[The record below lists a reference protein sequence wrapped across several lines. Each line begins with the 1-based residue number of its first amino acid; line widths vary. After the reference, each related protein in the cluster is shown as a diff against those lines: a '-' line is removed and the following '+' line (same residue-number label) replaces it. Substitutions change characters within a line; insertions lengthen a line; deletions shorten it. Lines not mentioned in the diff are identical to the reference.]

1 MYSRTGDR
9 SQYGLRAFSCWIRKA
24 TNKFSEYVTLTDF
37 PLLQWLHERPSTLRY
52 THSACL
58 VTTARH
64 FSFSKLTV
72 MTLLAQGQDKP
83 GTISA
88 PAWDPNHSGRPRRG
102 GFYFIFCVYILCVK
116 ILQWAI
122 YAFWSGLLLGGV
134 AIFISASGPE
144 MF

>member
-24 TNKFSEYVTLTDF
+24 TNKLSEYVTLTGF
-37 PLLQWLHERPSTLRY
+37 PLQQRLHERPSTLRY
-52 THSACL
+52 THRACL

-64 FSFSKLTV
+64 CSLSKPTV

-88 PAWDPNHSGRPRRG
+88 PAWDPNHSGRP
-102 GFYFIFCVYILCVK
+102 
-116 ILQWAI
+116 
-122 YAFWSGLLLGGV
+122 
-134 AIFISASGPE
+134 
-144 MF
+144 